1 MLIKLIGRARV
12 VANNLVVVTGA
23 ASGIGAAIAIHF
35 QNNGWRVAGLDLNK
49 SDTDYFFQV
58 DVSDKA
64 QIQLAVSKIENE
76 IAPISVAIS
85 NAGHY
90 EMKKI
95 TEVTNESLCKMLKVH
110 LGGFR
115 NIALSVLPKMR
126 ERKNGSLL
134 CVTSELG
141 IGGGESVSH
150 YAAAKGTQIGLIR
163 TLAVEYASFNVRVN
177 GIAPGPTDT
186 PLIPANSPE
195 RSDDFLKTIP
205 IKRLVSAEEIAQ
217 ATYFVAVEGTF
228 FVGEIISP
236 NGGVI
241 I

>member
-1 MLIKLIGRARV
+1 MRV
-12 VANNLVVVTGA
+12 VANNLVLITGA
-23 ASGIGAAIAIHF
+23 ASGIGAAIATHF
-35 QNNGWRVAGLDLNK
+35 QKNGWQVAGLDLKK
-49 SDTDYFFQV
+49 SNTEYFFEV
-58 DVSDKA
+58 DVSDFNSFKS
-64 QIQLAVSKIENE
+64 AVDKIETG
-76 IAPISVAIS
+76 ISPISAAIS

-95 TEVTNESLCKMLKVH
+95 TEVSNDSLEKMLKVH

-115 NIALSVLPKMR
+115 NVVLSVLPKMR
-126 ERKNGSLL
+126 ERNNGSLI

-141 IGGGESVSH
+141 IGGGELVSH
-150 YAAAKGTQIGLIR
+150 YSAAKGAQIGLIR
-163 TLAVEYASFNVRVN
+163 SLAAEYASFNVRVN

-186 PLIPANSPE
+186 PLIPQNSPE
-195 RSDDFLKTIP
+195 RSEEFLQTIP
-205 IKRLVSAEEIAQ
+205 IKRLVSPEEIAQ
-217 ATYFVAVEGTF
+217 ATYFLAAEGSF